1 MTNRRNLTGKVT
13 KSNAEKTK
21 KRFVNNLVSLGV
33 SRKKANQ
40 MITIEQTTSARTKA
54 GNLAPR
60 FKVIGNVKIK

>member
-1 MTNRRNLTGKVT
+1 MSSRRNLTGKVT
-13 KSNAEKTK
+13 KNNAQKTK
-21 KRFVNNLVSLGV
+21 KRFVDNLVKLGV
-33 SRKKANQ
+33 TRKKANE